1 LPCIIEDGVAKLPDR
16 SAFAGSIATTDLLI
30 RTMVNIANI
39 PLLDAVNMITINPL
53 KMLNLNVKKGRI
65 QEGCDADLVLF
76 DKDIN
81 VKKVFI
87 KGNIVK
93 GN

>member
-1 LPCIIEDGVAKLPDR
+1 
-16 SAFAGSIATTDLLI
+16 
-30 RTMVNIANI
+30 M
-39 PLLDAVNMITINPL
+39 L
-53 KMLNLNVKKGRI
+53 KKAEYKKAA
-65 QEGCDADLVLF
+65 DADLVLF